1 MMIMLILMMDM
12 RLVAE
17 KGSNDRLVKV
27 STTLKISQPLDYL
40 DFMLLFILCAASALV
55 MFRIIEIKPLLDC

>member
-40 DFMLLFILCAASALV
+40 DFMLLFILCVASALV
-55 MFRIIEIKPLLDC
+55 MLRIIETNLLFDC